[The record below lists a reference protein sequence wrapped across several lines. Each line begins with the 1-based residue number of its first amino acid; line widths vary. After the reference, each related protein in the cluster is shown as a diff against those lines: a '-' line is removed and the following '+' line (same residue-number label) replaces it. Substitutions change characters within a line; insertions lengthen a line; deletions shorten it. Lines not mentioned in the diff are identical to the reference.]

1 MSSFP
6 FISMSL
12 RSASLCLRNC
22 SFQPYFTHTIY
33 LAKQNVQLRSFPIRS
48 HCTNEHENL
57 SKVVWLCIIIKNF
70 VCLKKKTLNSNFLS
84 ISGYIFQPE
93 VMLAFCGIS
102 AYIYLRY
109 KGFMLIKKW
118 LFQVLQ
124 MLSCCA
130 TSNMVTLINQ
140 KGPSSNYHRVIKL
153 TIFLKTRKQYF
164 SPKFK

>member
-22 SFQPYFTHTIY
+22 SFQTYFTHTICS
-33 LAKQNVQLRSFPIRS
+33 AKQNVQLWSFPIRS

-57 SKVVWLCIIIKNF
+57 TKVVWLCIIIKNF
-70 VCLKKKTLNSNFLS
+70 VCLKKGHLILIFSQSLDIFSSLKLCLHFEE
-84 ISGYIFQPE
+84 FQPTYTYAIK
-93 VMLAFCGIS
+93 V
-102 AYIYLRY
+102 
-109 KGFMLIKKW
+109 MLIKKW

-140 KGPSSNYHRVIKL
+140 RGPSPNYCSVIKL